1 MEDAS
6 SIPSIRWCSALIN
19 NRNLPSRQ
27 RGCTQAALAQVNSR
41 NWCNSLT
48 LSGYEIATS
57 LSKTGRTNIQGYAK
71 RSCRWLSYTIGALH
85 HLIDG
90 FLSHLPNWSA
100 PAGYG
105 ELSAEKKLIRNG
117 EMNNNN
123 HCLPSPVL
131 IGQCSGHLR
140 HYYRIKYAYF
150 VKCYLERFVSISDP
164 EKWTTNVAQRK
175 KKTWKVV
182 PNNTWHCF
190 VNDVTKSVS

>member
-1 MEDAS
+1 MS
-6 SIPSIRWCSALIN
+6 SRK
-19 NRNLPSRQ
+19 
-27 RGCTQAALAQVNSR
+27 
-41 NWCNSLT
+41 WCNSLR
-48 LSGYEIATS
+48 LSGYEIATL

-71 RSCRWLSYTIGALH
+71 RICRWLSYTIGALH

-90 FLSHLPNWSA
+90 VLSHLPNWSA

-123 HCLPSPVL
+123 DCLPSPVL

-164 EKWTTNVAQRK
+164 EK
-175 KKTWKVV
+175 
-182 PNNTWHCF
+182 
-190 VNDVTKSVS
+190 